1 MCGKGIAFKKKVGE
15 FVDVSAI
22 NNGVLLVRR
31 EKRIR
36 IFSGIMEEIPV
47 NILRLQMM
55 L

>member
-1 MCGKGIAFKKKVGE
+1 MEKELRLRKKVGE

-22 NNGVLLVRR
+22 NKVFNSSR

-36 IFSGIMEEIPV
+36 IFSGIMGKRFRW